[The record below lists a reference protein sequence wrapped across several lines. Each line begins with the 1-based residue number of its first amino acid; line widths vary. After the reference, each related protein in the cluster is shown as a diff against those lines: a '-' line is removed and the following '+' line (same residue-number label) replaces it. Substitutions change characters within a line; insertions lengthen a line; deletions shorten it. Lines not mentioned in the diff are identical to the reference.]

1 MKVLTFPFYS
11 PPLPHPQSTT
21 VLFHLNAALLLLG
34 LVRMTKLERVEVD
47 MLQGSEEESIFTPAP
62 LVKQAQSTFG
72 LLLRGCESI
81 DLYRLFTNFNI
92 QVRHTRLAVGITEL
106 LNSLF

>member
-1 MKVLTFPFYS
+1 M
-11 PPLPHPQSTT
+11 
-21 VLFHLNAALLLLG
+21 NAALLLLG

-92 QVRHTRLAVGITEL
+92 QVRHTHLAVGITEL